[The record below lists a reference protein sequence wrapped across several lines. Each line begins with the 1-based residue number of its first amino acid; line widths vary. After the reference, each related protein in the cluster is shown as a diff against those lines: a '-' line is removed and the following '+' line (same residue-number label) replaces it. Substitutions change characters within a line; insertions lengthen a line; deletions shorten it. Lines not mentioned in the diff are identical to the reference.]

1 MYLPQLGI
9 RDMSIYSVERTQDGW
24 NIIDE
29 NSKEKI
35 AVKDGSVISYIEDG
49 RNVIETVSEKTNAET
64 LIKAWKGR

>member
-1 MYLPQLGI
+1 
-9 RDMSIYSVERTQDGW
+9 MSIYSVERVQDGW

-35 AVKDGSVISYIEDG
+35 AVKDGSVISYIEDDKS
-49 RNVIETVSEKTNAET
+49 VIETVSEKTNAEA

>member
-1 MYLPQLGI
+1 
-9 RDMSIYSVERTQDGW
+9 MSIYSVERVQDGW

-49 RNVIETVSEKTNAET
+49 RSVIETVSEKTNAET
-64 LIKAWKGR
+64 LIKGWKGR

>member
-1 MYLPQLGI
+1 
-9 RDMSIYSVERTQDGW
+9 MSIYSVERVFDGW

-35 AVKDGSVISYIEDG
+35 AVKDGSVISYNEGGDS
-49 RNVIETVSEKTNAET
+49 VIETVSEKTKAEA

>member
-1 MYLPQLGI
+1 MQHI
-9 RDMSIYSVERTQDGW
+9 VSATFYSVERIQDGW
-24 NIIDE
+24 NIIDQ

-49 RNVIETVSEKTNAET
+49 RSVIETVSEKTDAEA

>member
-1 MYLPQLGI
+1 
-9 RDMSIYSVERTQDGW
+9 MSIYSVERVQDGW

-35 AVKDGSVISYIEDG
+35 AVKDGSVITYIEDG
-49 RNVIETVSEKTNAET
+49 RTVIETVSEKTNAET

>member
-1 MYLPQLGI
+1 
-9 RDMSIYSVERTQDGW
+9 MSIYSVERVQDGW
-24 NIIDE
+24 NIIDQ

-49 RNVIETVSEKTNAET
+49 RNIIETVSEKTDAEA